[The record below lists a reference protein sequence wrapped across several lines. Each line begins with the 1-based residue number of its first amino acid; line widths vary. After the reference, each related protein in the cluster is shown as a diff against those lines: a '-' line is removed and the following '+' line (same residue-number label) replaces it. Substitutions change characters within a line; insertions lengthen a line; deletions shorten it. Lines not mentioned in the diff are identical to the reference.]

1 MELGRAWPPSREAWS
16 PIGRVTDT
24 DEYEEDALHNPFSE
38 IIKAD
43 DLSARRARELFVPEA
58 SPIWSRVQNPLNQLI
73 VGPRGAGKTIAL
85 RQLDHRIQTAP
96 KEELSYIGIYIQ
108 ISRIST
114 TFQSL
119 FEEAEQRQDVVSKR
133 LFQKVFS
140 DNVWM
145 EIVGE
150 IARYI
155 QSCSGTASAVRLDE
169 IQRVFGISA
178 NSADELETRCIE
190 IQADIESRI
199 QAWSVTSDYS
209 WTPIADLPASM
220 RRCAV
225 GLRRLFPW
233 LRKEQPCLYLLLD
246 ESSPIPVPCQHVLNG
261 LLHRGRDYCVKLAV
275 RPYEWESLV
284 TTTNRNIELD
294 TDLWPLRI
302 DYPKET
308 GESYIEDMTQ
318 VINRVLRARMEACG
332 FDEGENTP
340 DIQRILQSGSQQK
353 YSGIRAIC
361 AASSGNPQ
369 NLLQICSNLFS
380 MEPTED
386 SNGRTVFHYRQQDAA
401 VRSWSREY
409 EDRNPD
415 GVSRSFCRA
424 LLRQVKHA
432 KANDRTIGF
441 RFLAADIPD
450 LFTDEYIPIEVGRKI
465 RSGFSAG
472 FLRSTLISNTSL
484 FEIPAEFHLSRGL
497 LPRAEL
503 RLDLP
508 VGPPTEIDKEFV
520 GKNARESR
528 PIRGL
533 PIVDREREISAFLST
548 SFSPMLQQQRI
559 DIKKKLQRAGIVCK
573 DINDIPGD
581 QFLFTTIRS
590 LIRNSDITVLD
601 ATQLRP
607 FTMFEVGLCAG
618 DRKPK
623 SVICV
628 VHDDGSG
635 DPIAELPDAVRK
647 LPILSYSMKASELE
661 RLAVEVASRAREL
674 LDKPSEFSRVA
685 LTSTTLRGRRRTNCV
700 YVSLPE
706 TDYRDAAL
714 DAIQTRLEDTGWTMI
729 TEEDMG
735 TFVVNELQVSI
746 QCAYVARVGV
756 IDTTGVGLPD
766 LLQSYRLGLFA
777 GKRRPW
783 RVMRTERAEHANKQV
798 FSSVPLARYE
808 TWSTYEQLAEHI
820 ATFVVS

>member
-1 MELGRAWPPSREAWS
+1 M
-16 PIGRVTDT
+16 
-24 DEYEEDALHNPFSE
+24 HNPFSE

-85 RQLDHRIQTAP
+85 RQLDHRTQAVP
-96 KEELSYIGIYIQ
+96 REEASYIGIYIQ

-119 FEEAEQRQDVVSKR
+119 FEEAEQSQDIASKR

-145 EIVGE
+145 EILGE
-150 IARYI
+150 IARYV
-155 QSCSGTASAVRLDE
+155 QACSGAASAVGPHE
-169 IQRVFGISA
+169 IQRTFGISA
-178 NSADELETRCIE
+178 NTADELEAQCIE
-190 IQADIESRI
+190 IQADMERRI

-209 WTPIADLPASM
+209 WTPIADLPASL

-233 LRKEQPCLYLLLD
+233 LSKERPCLYLLFD
-246 ESSPIPVPCQHVLNG
+246 ESSPIPVPCQRVLNG
-261 LLHRGRDYCVKLAV
+261 LLHRGREYCVKLAV

-284 TTTNRNIELD
+284 TTTDRNIELD

-308 GESYIEDMTQ
+308 GENYIDDMTR
-318 VINRVLRARMEACG
+318 VINRVLRGRMEACG
-332 FDEGENTP
+332 FDNDENTP
-340 DIQRILQSGSQQK
+340 DIQRILGSGSQQK
-353 YSGIRAIC
+353 YTGFRAIC

-380 MEPTED
+380 MEPTKD
-386 SNGRTVFHYRQQDAA
+386 ANGRTVFHYRKQDAA

-424 LLRQVKHA
+424 LLRQIKDA
-432 KANDRTIGF
+432 ESKDRTIGF
-441 RFLAADIPD
+441 RFVATGVPD
-450 LFTDEYIPIEVGRKI
+450 LFTDEYIPPEFGRKI
-465 RSGFSAG
+465 CSGFSAG
-472 FLRSTLISNTSL
+472 FLRSTLSSNTSL

-503 RLDLP
+503 RVDLP
-508 VGPPTEIDKEFV
+508 VGPPTEIGREFI

-528 PIRGL
+528 PIRGV
-533 PIVDREREISAFLST
+533 PIVDREREITAFLST
-548 SFSPMLQQQRI
+548 SFSPMLEQQRI
-559 DIKKKLQRAGIVCK
+559 DIKKNLQRAGIVCK

-581 QFLFTTIRS
+581 QFLFTTIRG

-618 DRKPK
+618 ERKPK
-623 SVICV
+623 GVICV

-635 DPIAELPDAVRK
+635 DPIAKLPDAVRK
-647 LPILSYSMKASELE
+647 LPILSYSTKASELE
-661 RLAVEVASRAREL
+661 RLAVEVSSRAREL
-674 LDKPSEFSRVA
+674 LDKPSEFSKVA
-685 LTSTTLRGRRRTNCV
+685 LTSTPLRGRRRTNCI

-706 TDYRDAAL
+706 TEYRDAAL
-714 DAIQTRLEDTGWTMI
+714 DAIQARLEGTGWTVI
-729 TEEDMG
+729 TEKDMG

-746 QCAYVARVGV
+746 QCAYLTRVGV

-783 RVMRTERAEHANKQV
+783 RVMRTERAGHANKQV
-798 FSSVPLARYE
+798 FSSVPLERYE
-808 TWSTYEQLAEHI
+808 TWSTYEQLAEYV
-820 ATFVVS
+820 AMFVMS